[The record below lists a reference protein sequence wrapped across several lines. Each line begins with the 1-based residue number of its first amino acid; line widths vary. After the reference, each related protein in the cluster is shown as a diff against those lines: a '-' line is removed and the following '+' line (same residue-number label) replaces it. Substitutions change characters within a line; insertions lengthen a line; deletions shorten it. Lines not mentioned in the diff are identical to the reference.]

1 MAVAQASAYD
11 DTVTLAPIVRWSALR
26 RLLRKKIAFI
36 AIVYLVI
43 FYGAGIFAPVIPG
56 IDPYDQELT
65 TEAVNQGPSAEH
77 WFGTDAFG
85 RDLFSRVIYASRT
98 TIIFTVA
105 VVVTGGL
112 FLGVGL
118 GLLAGYRGGWVDT
131 LIMRVGEAMGGLPPL
146 SIILALTAAF
156 RTRVDDLVFWLQDH
170 TWMSRNDARL
180 LVKFL
185 IITGASVPFAWIGTS
200 RIVRG
205 QALALRENE
214 FVTAAEM
221 MGASTSRIVTRHI
234 LPGVMP
240 LVMVG
245 LSGAMAGIAGTEV
258 ALSFLGLGIDPPTP
272 SFGNLIADGAGVRAF
287 AANPHILL
295 ATAIPLILFSFA
307 WNLLGDALVDILE
320 PRTHSR

>member
-1 MAVAQASAYD
+1 MAVAQAAAFEE
-11 DTVTLAPIVRWSALR
+11 TVPLPPVVRWAGLR
-26 RLLRKKIAFI
+26 RLLRKKIAFL

-43 FYGAGIFAPVIPG
+43 FYGAGVLAPVIPG
-56 IDPYDQELT
+56 VDPYEQELT
-65 TEAVNQGPSAEH
+65 REAVNQGPSADH
-77 WFGTDAFG
+77 WFGTDGFG
-85 RDLFSRVIYASRT
+85 RDLLSRVVYATRT

-112 FLGVGL
+112 FLGIGL
-118 GLLAGYRGGWVDT
+118 GLLAGYRGGWIDT
-131 LIMRVGEAMGGLPPL
+131 LIMRVGEVMGGLPTL
-146 SIILALTAAF
+146 IIILAFTAAF
-156 RTRVDDLVFWLQDH
+156 RTRLDDLVFWLQDH
-170 TWMSRNDARL
+170 TWLNRSDARL
-180 LVKFL
+180 LVKFV

-205 QALALRENE
+205 QALALRENQ

-240 LVMVG
+240 LVAVG

-258 ALSFLGLGIDPPTP
+258 ALSFLGLGIDAPTP

-287 AANPHILL
+287 AAHPHILL
-295 ATAIPLILFSFA
+295 ATAIPLVLFSFA

-320 PRTHSR
+320 PRTRRR